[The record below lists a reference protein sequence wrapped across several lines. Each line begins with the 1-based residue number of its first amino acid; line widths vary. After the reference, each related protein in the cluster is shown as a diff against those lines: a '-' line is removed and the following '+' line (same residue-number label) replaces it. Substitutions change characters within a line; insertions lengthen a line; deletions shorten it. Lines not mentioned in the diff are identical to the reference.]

1 MQRLTHRRILS
12 LLLGFP
18 LACGSNADEGSDGSP
33 GRGAGSDNGFISNE
47 DAVNPS
53 TGING
58 SGTTLKATPF
68 SFPGSGSSQA
78 ALPLVAGLGPE
89 TAGEC
94 NPEPIAST
102 AVTLEDVQTFCLFG
116 ESEPDVPAA
125 AIEQVVEVIG
135 TEEWVHIRLT
145 LNPDFV
151 DNTYGANA
159 IGWGEVDGG
168 ATAGP
173 GAPLDPGVPAGPGA
187 PDGVEPPAPPP
198 PPQGADAGPP
208 PPDAPPLV
216 EPGEPPAAADAGAPP
231 PPRGRGPGAEG
242 GPGAAGGPGGAP
254 GGRGRNGHTF
264 RDLLGSDHA
273 EMQLLDAAGDVAVQF
288 KLDYVTASDAAASG
302 FGTLGVSGGEGTL
315 IVGDDASILATST
328 SIDRNLNGCG
338 LSTFTADSPSTDEL
352 YTPSPDALEWDYR
365 VTYEVWVAAD
375 AFGEAGFGS
384 ALIELVHASPS
395 KLDGDSLDVRPAP
408 CPVDPSTPELEPEPL
423 PSVLSNL
430 R

>member
-18 LACGSNADEGSDGSP
+18 LACGSSADEGSDGPS
-33 GRGAGSDNGFISNE
+33 GRGNANDNGFISND
-47 DAVNPS
+47 DALEP
-53 TGING
+53 TPGIGG
-58 SGTTLKATPF
+58 SNTTLKAAPF
-68 SFPGSGSSQA
+68 TFPGSGSSQA

-94 NPEPIAST
+94 NPEPVAGSSATID
-102 AVTLEDVQTFCLFG
+102 DVQTVCFFAEG
-116 ESEPDVPAA
+116 EEATPSA

-159 IGWGEVDGG
+159 IGWGEVGDD
-168 ATAGP
+168 A
-173 GAPLDPGVPAGPGA
+173 APVDPGA
-187 PDGVEPPAPPP
+187 PDGAEPPAPPD
-198 PPQGADAGPP
+198 GAEPP
-208 PPDAPPLV
+208 PPPP
-216 EPGEPPAAADAGAPP
+216 PPEGADAGAPP
-231 PPRGRGPGAEG
+231 PPDAPPPVDPGEPPPVAADAGAPPAPPGRGPGAGPGGEG
-242 GPGAAGGPGGAP
+242 GPGRGP

-273 EMQLLDAAGDVAVQF
+273 EMQLLDATGEVAVQF
-288 KLDYVTASDAAASG
+288 KLDYITASDAATSG
-302 FGTLGVSGGEGTL
+302 FGTLGVSGGEGKL
-315 IVGDDASILATST
+315 IAGDEASILAFAT

-338 LSTFTADSPSTDEL
+338 LSSFTEDSPATDEL
-352 YTPSPDALEWDYR
+352 YTPNPDALEWDYR

-395 KLDGDSLDVRPAP
+395 KLDGDSVDVRPAP
-408 CPVDPSTPELEPEPL
+408 CPIDPSTPELEPEPL